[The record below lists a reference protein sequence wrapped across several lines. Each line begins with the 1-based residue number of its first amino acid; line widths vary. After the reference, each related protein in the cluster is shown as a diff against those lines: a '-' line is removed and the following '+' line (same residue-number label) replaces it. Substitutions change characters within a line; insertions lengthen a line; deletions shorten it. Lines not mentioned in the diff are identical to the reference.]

1 MYNGQATT
9 NFKIKI
15 MGKILS
21 TKEIFRVTFNDG
33 TFERLMKQSYKDSTP
48 FYYRTKG
55 LNFVP
60 VDSSSSDLKDIIK
73 YFEKGIRIEKQAKG
87 LKGEFGEKIQKT
99 HEYYLAKSIEF
110 LDKLKKFY
118 KKEVVIK

>member
-1 MYNGQATT
+1 MKNQTKT
-9 NFKIKI
+9 EVRNII
-15 MGKILS
+15 S

-33 TFERLMKQSYKDSTP
+33 TFERLMKQSYKNSTP
-48 FYYRTKG
+48 FYYRTIG
-55 LNFVP
+55 LNFTP

-73 YFEKGIRIEKQAKG
+73 YFERSVKIDKQGDG

-110 LDKLKKFY
+110 LTKLNKFY
-118 KKEVVIK
+118 KKECK